1 MKPRKQC
8 TTKTLWVLVVHY
20 SLSFTAYKAVSEG
33 VFLRCGTLSLGYNYT
48 SWPCAK
54 MVSTIKGVLVVYY
67 FLGFIAYK
75 AASGRVFLR
84 CGTLSLGYNCTSW
97 LCTKMVSTL
106 TIWKKSSSILII
118 FFSFEKNMYISLPFK
133 REHQMIFYLF
143 YFILC
148 VKLCKIIYV

>member
-1 MKPRKQC
+1 MKQAREPTKKQ
-8 TTKTLWVLVVHY
+8 KQNKANNNPKFRVIMVHY
-20 SLSFTAYKAVSEG
+20 SLSFTAYKAASG
-33 VFLRCGTLSLGYNYT
+33 WVFLRCGTLTLGYNCN

-97 LCTKMVSTL
+97 PCTKMVSTIKGQSVL
-106 TIWKKSSSILII
+106 VVHYSL
-118 FFSFEKNMYISLPFK
+118 SFTAYKAASGGKNGLYRVVIG
-133 REHQMIFYLF
+133 
-143 YFILC
+143 
-148 VKLCKIIYV
+148 